1 MSQQTPASPRLR
13 RIQRTAL
20 TMLVISGAVSTIDRA
35 ALAVA
40 NPLVRQD
47 LGLSLS
53 EMGLL
58 LSAFLWAYAFA
69 QLPVGVL
76 IDRFGPRRL
85 LTWGLALWS
94 GAQFLCGLV
103 SGTAQF
109 FMARMLL
116 GVGEAPQFPTAGR
129 VVRDWFAVRDRGMA
143 TGIFACASTL
153 GTGLAAP
160 LLTGLMLEFGWR
172 WMFMTMGILGFVVA
186 AVWYLFYREPAQ
198 LDLTEDE
205 HRYRGEGDQAG
216 EVRQIT
222 FVEWR
227 SLFRAR
233 TTWGILLGFFGVIY
247 VNWLF
252 NAWLPGYLEIERHMS
267 VFHTGFAAAIPYIFA
282 VLGALSGGW
291 LVDRLA
297 ARGLSAID
305 SRKIPLCAV
314 MLLEAVFVS
323 IAAFVPSNSIA
334 IACLSG
340 AMFCGAAATTYA
352 WALVT
357 VVGPANCTG
366 SLGSLQ
372 NFGGY
377 LGGSLA
383 PLITGFIV
391 QATGSFIPALLVG
404 AGMALFACLAYV
416 LLIRGP
422 IGPVRGSRAIPAA
435 EPARQAGA

>member
-1 MSQQTPASPRLR
+1 VSQNTPASPRLR
-13 RIQRTAL
+13 KIQRTAL

-47 LGLSLS
+47 LGLSIA

-58 LSAFLWAYAFA
+58 LSAFLWAYAFS

-103 SGTAQF
+103 SGTTQF

-129 VVRDWFAVRDRGMA
+129 VVRDWFAVRDRGLA

-172 WMFMTMGILGFVVA
+172 WMFMTMGLFGFAVA
-186 AVWYLFYREPAQ
+186 AVWYLFYREPSQ
-198 LDLTEDE
+198 LDLTEE
-205 HRYRGEGDQAG
+205 ENRYRREGDQAG
-216 EVRQIT
+216 EIRQIT
-222 FVEWR
+222 GAEWR
-227 SLFRAR
+227 NLFRSR

-252 NAWLPGYLEIERHMS
+252 NAWLPGYLEIERHMT
-267 VFHTGFAAAIPYIFA
+267 VFHTGFAAAVPYIFA

-291 LVDRLA
+291 LVDWLA
-297 ARGLSAID
+297 ARGLSAIN
-305 SRKIPLCAV
+305 SRKYPLCAV
-314 MLLEAVFVS
+314 MLLEALFVV

-357 VVGPANCTG
+357 VVGSANCTG

-391 QATGSFIPALLVG
+391 QDMGSFIPALLVG
-404 AGMALFACLAYV
+404 AAMALFACLAYV

-422 IGPVRGSRAIPAA
+422 ISMDRGARTMPLGEAA
-435 EPARQAGA
+435 PPIHP